1 MYYIEDC
8 YGMLY
13 PGSLIAHIH
22 RQQAPQVGSTSPPF
36 NSLNLLFL
44 VRTSTVIAVK
54 PWKKSWERHLQERYD
69 KKKMKEQEKE
79 MKGKAKEEVE
89 SRKKRVEENRQR
101 REENRK
107 KAEVLQK
114 VSAAHCSNLVWE
126 AQPVYMM

>member
-1 MYYIEDC
+1 MEQQITSKLAY
-8 YGMLY
+8 LY
-13 PGSLIAHIH
+13 FLK
-22 RQQAPQVGSTSPPF
+22 
-36 NSLNLLFL
+36 L

-69 KKKMKEQEKE
+69 KKKMKDQEKE

-89 SRKKRVEENRQR
+89 RRRKRVEENRQR

-114 VSAAHCSNLVWE
+114 VSTDTLH
-126 AQPVYMM
+126 